1 MPLYENLREKAIK
14 RIEKEKKK
22 RQGVYVVGWVFAVVS
37 VILFVVSTQFSGE
50 AVFWT
55 RFPIIILA
63 LVYSIVHVSTLGFPF
78 LKEDEL
84 SEEEIEREMVKI
96 YKRSNLNK
104 ISEEPIDRLELKQ
117 IEEIEL
123 RQESQRDML

>member
-37 VILFVVSTQFSGE
+37 VILFVISTQFSGE

-78 LKEDEL
+78 LKDDEL

>member
-37 VILFVVSTQFSGE
+37 VILFVISTQFSGE